1 MKIKEVAHTPSGT
14 ALILEDGTQVPWE
27 DIATNNSVFAGDYVV
42 EEKGAARP
50 FYHCPK
56 AVFEARYEVDTESK
70 TLDAGNKAP
79 AKTTKPKAATN
90 KGGEDESKKEAK

>member
-1 MKIKEVAHTPSGT
+1 MKIKEVAHTPTGT

-56 AVFEARYEVDTESK
+56 AVFEARYEVDTEGK
-70 TLDAGNKAP
+70 TLDAGDKAS
-79 AKTTKPKAATN
+79 AETAEPKATTD
-90 KGGEDESKKEAK
+90 KGEKDAKDK